1 MKLKTMLSLL
11 SSRELRKDVRSAD
24 ERLRGRAMPKL
35 ARTLSA
41 EAEKSAQIAYDLAVI
56 GRESYGKAVEPEKV
70 AAAAMFHD
78 VWGGEQP
85 KYNAVLSFD
94 ADGPE
99 YGIYLRAADL
109 LVSYLHCRTMAAE
122 GHGQYE
128 EAEVQM
134 LEAIH
139 ELELPEAEDYLARLY
154 GANTNYETEE
164 Q

>member
-11 SSRELRKDVRSAD
+11 TSREIRKDVRSAD
-24 ERLRGRAMPKL
+24 ERLRGHKLPGL
-35 ARTLSA
+35 ARTLST
-41 EAEKSAQIAYDLAVI
+41 EAEKAAQIAYDLAVI
-56 GRESYGKAVEPEKV
+56 GRETYHKAVEPEKI

-94 ADGPE
+94 TDGPE
-99 YGIYLRAADL
+99 YALYLRAADL
-109 LVSYLHCRTMAAE
+109 LASYLHCRAKAAE
-122 GHGQYE
+122 GYGQYE